1 MDLILV
7 KQLGISLGLG
17 LIVGFQREWGA
28 SHVAGIR
35 SFALIT
41 LLGTVCAKLGI
52 LQSEWILSFGMIAVT
67 TLVIAG
73 SFAKISSGEIGP
85 GITTSVS
92 ALVMYAIGALVVYNI
107 PAAIILGGTVAVLL
121 YGKEHLHSLVHSV
134 SRNEF
139 RAIFQLILI
148 ALVIL
153 PVLPNRP
160 YGPYNVLNP
169 FHIWLMVVLIVGISF
184 GGYVVSRILGPGK
197 GALASGIIGGII
209 SSTATTAGFSRKS
222 KEEDASIPLSA
233 FVILAA
239 STVVFFRVALEI
251 GIAAPKIL
259 PAVLPQLLAMA
270 AITGFVCGIFYMLHL
285 RKVKVGTP
293 SEATDPTNMKM
304 AVVFGLLY
312 AVVLFAVAAAKNEVG
327 GSGMYI
333 IAGLSGLTDMDAI
346 TLSTAQ
352 FLKQQR
358 IDIDM
363 GWKMILIG
371 ALSNMIFKLAI
382 VAALGHRRLFRL
394 LALYFAII
402 VLGGILLIAFWPA
415 FS

>member
-7 KQLGISLGLG
+7 KQLAISLGLG
-17 LIVGFQREWGA
+17 LIVGFQREWGS

-41 LLGTVCAKLGI
+41 LLGTVCAKLGG
-52 LQSEWILSFGMIAVT
+52 LQSCWILPFGLLAVT
-67 TLVIAG
+67 ALVIAG

-92 ALVMYAIGALVVYNI
+92 ALVMYAIGALVVYYTT
-107 PAAIILGGTVAVLL
+107 AAVILGGTVAVLL
-121 YGKEHLHSLVHSV
+121 YGKEHLHSLVHNV

-153 PVLPNRP
+153 PILPNRA

-169 FHIWLMVVLIVGISF
+169 FHIWLMVVLIVGITL
-184 GGYVVSRILGPGK
+184 GGYVVSRVMGTGK
-197 GALASGIIGGII
+197 GALVSGIIGGII

-222 KEEDASIPLSA
+222 REEEASVPVAA

-251 GIAAPKIL
+251 GIAAPTIL
-259 PAVLPQLLAMA
+259 PSVFPQLLAMA
-270 AITGFVCGIFYMLHL
+270 AVTGFVCMIFYVFHL
-285 RKVKVGTP
+285 RKVKTTTP
-293 SEATDPTNMKM
+293 TESTDPANIKT

-312 AVVLFAVAAAKNEVG
+312 AVVLFAVAAAKDEVG
-327 GSGMYI
+327 GSGMYV

-352 FLKQQR
+352 FLKEQR
-358 IDIDM
+358 IDVDM
-363 GWKMILIG
+363 GWKMILVG
-371 ALSNMIFKLAI
+371 ALSNMLFKLAI
-382 VAALGHRRLFRL
+382 AGVLGHRRLLRF
-394 LALYFAII
+394 LAVYFGII
-402 VLGGILLIAFWPA
+402 ILGGILLIAFWPPVY
-415 FS
+415 